1 MTTSPETLNITAST
15 LPGMVGY
22 EHSFQKD
29 KCGTSPVPSITHRA
43 KGYMETAWLSM
54 LLTQQQSSLFSR
66 ECKKQGAF
74 LRSQQVEQ
82 LTTKTTCICTNA
94 SLVTFKVEA
103 ENREWGYSAGMRQVS
118 WTEGLYWPGE
128 RQQLTV
134 GSKHRSWSQ
143 TASLCILALPLI
155 LAELG
160 HVTKPLRSFGSF
172 ISKLGRLTPPSEP
185 QAWPLPSVWR
195 WQKLPP
201 RLSSPSLYDAEPE
214 AAISQEDPRCV
225 RGLCFLKCSV
235 QGFGCPYFNYFI
247 PWSQMNQSKKG
258 HFSPQTREIRWL
270 FHPMAGGFQL
280 SFGRL

>member
-54 LLTQQQSSLFSR
+54 LLTQQQSSLFFR

-74 LRSQQVEQ
+74 LRSQQGEQ

-103 ENREWGYSAGMRQVS
+103 ENREWGYGAGVRQVS

-143 TASLCILALPLI
+143 TASLCILALPLTYWRS
-155 LAELG
+155 LG
-160 HVTKPLRSFGSF
+160 TLLNLSGV
-172 ISKLGRLTPPSEP
+172 
-185 QAWPLPSVWR
+185 SV
-195 WQKLPP
+195 P
-201 RLSSPSLYDAEPE
+201 SSPNWE
-214 AAISQEDPRCV
+214 
-225 RGLCFLKCSV
+225 G
-235 QGFGCPYFNYFI
+235 
-247 PWSQMNQSKKG
+247 
-258 HFSPQTREIRWL
+258 
-270 FHPMAGGFQL
+270 
-280 SFGRL
+280 